1 MALGFTTSSA
11 FGSRAILPDK
21 GLSAAFAPRVLTAQ
35 FGDGYQQRVL
45 DGINNSPR
53 SFGVSFNTR
62 TKAEIDDIA
71 GYFNSLGATTK
82 FNFVIPD
89 TNAGSDED
97 TVKVVCTT
105 WNKVYDYG
113 DFYSLS
119 ATFVEVFEA

>member
-21 GLSAAFAPRVLTAQ
+21 GLSASFQPRVLTAQ

-71 GYFNSLGATTK
+71 GYFNSLSGVTK
-82 FNFVIPD
+82 FNFNIPD
-89 TNAGSDED
+89 SNEGDGED
-97 TVKVVCTT
+97 TVKVVCST

-119 ATFVEVFEA
+119 ATFIEVFEA

>member
-21 GLSAAFAPRVLTAQ
+21 GLSASFQPRVLTAQ

-71 GYFNSLGATTK
+71 GYFNSLSGVTK
-82 FNFVIPD
+82 FNFNIPD
-89 TNAGSDED
+89 SNEG
-97 TVKVVCTT
+97 VVVNYF
-105 WNKVYDYG
+105 WSALILIIFPPNKSSKFDK
-113 DFYSLS
+113 
-119 ATFVEVFEA
+119 